1 MFKNARIA
9 YVWDALKQIASYL
22 QFRLKPAVLG
32 ELVGKPFVSNSV
44 FVGAGTIVEQGA
56 VLKGPAWIGEK
67 CHIRAGCYVRE
78 NVLVGNGVVMGNSCE
93 FKNCI
98 LFDEAQAP
106 HFNYVGD
113 SILGY
118 RAHLGA
124 GVILSNVKLNHQ
136 EIAVVSDEGSIA
148 TGLRK
153 FGAIV
158 GDRTEIGCN
167 AVINPG
173 AVIGRDCII
182 YPGAGTLGPPAVAAI
197 KCGRRFKSFAGPIYK
212 KVNRCRRDYRPRL
225 KRIDGQYWFL
235 EPTELIKRA
244 IKPPGLTGIENL
256 LGSLNPFEALR
267 FIPVIKRPRGL
278 GIIISRRFS
287 GK

>member
-1 MFKNARIA
+1 MLTSAEYLDLTHTAHPKLFENQG
-9 YVWDALKQIASYL
+9 YVWEALKQIASYL

-32 ELVGKPFVSNSV
+32 ELVGKPFVTNSV
-44 FVGAGTIVEQGA
+44 FVGPGTIVEPGA

-67 CHIRAGCYVRE
+67 CHIRSGCYVRE
-78 NVLVGNGVVMGNSCE
+78 NVIVGNSVVMGNSSE

-98 LFDEAQAP
+98 LFDEVQAP

-124 GVILSNVKLNHQ
+124 GVILSNVKLDHR
-136 EIAVVSDEGSIA
+136 EIVVAAPDGNIA
-148 TGLRK
+148 TGLKK
-153 FGAIV
+153 FGAII

-182 YPGAGTLGPPAVAAI
+182 YPSANFRGVLPAGSIVKLQQQIQIMA
-197 KCGRRFKSFAGPIYK
+197 
-212 KVNRCRRDYRPRL
+212 RRDL
-225 KRIDGQYWFL
+225 
-235 EPTELIKRA
+235 
-244 IKPPGLTGIENL
+244 
-256 LGSLNPFEALR
+256 
-267 FIPVIKRPRGL
+267 
-278 GIIISRRFS
+278 
-287 GK
+287 